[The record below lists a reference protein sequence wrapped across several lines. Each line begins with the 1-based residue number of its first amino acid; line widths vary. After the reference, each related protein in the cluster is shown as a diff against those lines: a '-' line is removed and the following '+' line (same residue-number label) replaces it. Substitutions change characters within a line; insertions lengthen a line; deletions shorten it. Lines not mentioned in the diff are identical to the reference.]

1 VEFEWDDRKRQ
12 VNLEKH
18 DVDFRDLPSV
28 FQHPHLTYLSLK
40 ESPREGE
47 RRQVAVG
54 RLRPPG
60 SRPESWSGPLVAVVY
75 VRREGTYRIISARRA
90 RSNER
95 RAYDLIY
102 G

>member
-1 VEFEWDDRKRQ
+1 MEFEWDDRKRQ
-12 VNLEKH
+12 SNLDKH
-18 DVDFRDLPSV
+18 DVDFRDVPAV
-28 FQHPHLTYLSLK
+28 FQNPHLTYLS
-40 ESPREGE
+40 PQDGE

-75 VRREGTYRIISARRA
+75 TRREGTYRIISARRA

-95 RAYDLIY
+95 EAYDLIY